1 MPGEWGLA
9 QVVHPVAVWWLS
21 HLPGASGK
29 QWKALD
35 KSGEGVLSGLS
46 RRRAFSDSPLV
57 RENQQH
63 VLASPTS
70 CARAAPTS
78 ALHRCSERDV
88 KSLPSRSVARG
99 CGHPSSD
106 TTGCKCFLQGSWCQL
121 AWQVKKEA
129 KWGHKSCRRWPPK
142 EEVVLWG
149 ALSHVANA
157 ERALALSMKIL
168 VKPRHQLFISI
179 S

>member
-1 MPGEWGLA
+1 MRTGPSGSSYSR
-9 QVVHPVAVWWLS
+9 VVVEPS
-21 HLPGASGK
+21 PGASGK

-70 CARAAPTS
+70 RARAAPTS

-88 KSLPSRSVARG
+88 KSLPSQSVARG

-106 TTGCKCFLQGSWCQL
+106 TTGLQVFLTGELVPAGL
-121 AWQVKKEA
+121 A
-129 KWGHKSCRRWPPK
+129 G
-142 EEVVLWG
+142 
-149 ALSHVANA
+149 
-157 ERALALSMKIL
+157 
-168 VKPRHQLFISI
+168 
-179 S
+179 